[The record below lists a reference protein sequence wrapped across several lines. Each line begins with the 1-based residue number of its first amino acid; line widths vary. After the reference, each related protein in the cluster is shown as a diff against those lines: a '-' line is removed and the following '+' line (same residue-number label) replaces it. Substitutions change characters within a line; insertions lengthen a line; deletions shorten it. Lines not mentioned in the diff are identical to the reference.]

1 MNRDEPTTA
10 ALSSI
15 PAHLAIRILYSD
27 DDIVVIDKPCDLR
40 SVPGNANPPP
50 PEKLG
55 IATDAV
61 SIGDSI
67 NSTSPRLRP
76 QEAWILA
83 IKKMSSGDD
92 NGGSTNIISTED
104 AEVKELIHNLG
115 SIANPSC
122 VPRKLETF
130 VKYIHRNSKRLLPS
144 FVEINDEKVNDCEP
158 RQKKQRI
165 ITTHSSRLTDI
176 ANMAYAEIQCHQRR
190 LMNLPTPTED
200 WESAVGQL
208 RMLGYGDHDHNCV
221 TTATKESGNTKTDDG
236 TVSNNND
243 NTETNGHD
251 CTSQNTG
258 TMLYVV
264 HRLDCQTSGVMVVA
278 RNQEASS
285 QLCRAWREREL
296 VQKVYLAHVRHWP
309 PYHNENLN
317 EGTID
322 IPLGPSRTERIKWEV
337 YPVADGGK
345 ECKTDWKVCQDLHSN
360 GLILEL
366 KPITGRTHQLRLHC
380 AAIGSGIVG
389 DSLYGENPIEWS
401 ADGNQIVDGK
411 YSVNDAPKT
420 LRLHAHKL
428 TFPHPTSGERIT
440 FESPANFVLALL

>member
-1 MNRDEPTTA
+1 MVIVLPSGMTSP
-10 ALSSI
+10 LSSI

-40 SVPGNANPPP
+40 SVPGNANSPP
-50 PEKLG
+50 PEKVE

-61 SIGDSI
+61 AIGDSI
-67 NSTSPRLRP
+67 NSTSQHMRP

-83 IKKMSSGDD
+83 IKKMSLGDD
-92 NGGSTNIISTED
+92 NGGSTNISTED

-115 SIANPSC
+115 STANPSC
-122 VPRKLETF
+122 VPRKLDTF

-158 RQKKQRI
+158 RQKKQRT
-165 ITTHSSRLTDI
+165 ITTRLNDI
-176 ANMAYAEIQCHQRR
+176 ANMAYAEIQCHQKR

-208 RMLGYGDHDHNCV
+208 RMLGFGDHDHNIV
-221 TTATKESGNTKTDDG
+221 TTVQGN
-236 TVSNNND
+236 NY
-243 NTETNGHD
+243 NTGKKCHD

-264 HRLDCQTSGVMVVA
+264 HRLDCQTSGVMVIA
-278 RNQEASS
+278 RNQAASS

-309 PYHNENLN
+309 PYHNDKLN

-337 YPVADGGK
+337 YPVAEGGK
-345 ECKTDWKVCQDLHSN
+345 ECKTDWMVYQDLHPH

-366 KPITGRTHQLRLHC
+366 KPITGRTHQLRLHT
-380 AAIGSGIVG
+380 ASIGSGIVG
-389 DSLYGENPIEWS
+389 DSLYGESPIEWS
-401 ADGNQIVDGK
+401 ADGNQSVNRK
-411 YSVNDAPKT
+411 YSVDDVPKT

-440 FESPANFVLALL
+440 FESPANFVLASL

>member
-27 DDIVVIDKPCDLR
+27 HDIVVIDKPCDLR

-165 ITTHSSRLTDI
+165 ITTRSSRLTDI

-190 LMNLPTPTED
+190 HEFTN
-200 WESAVGQL
+200 ANG
-208 RMLGYGDHDHNCV
+208 RLG
-221 TTATKESGNTKTDDG
+221 
-236 TVSNNND
+236 
-243 NTETNGHD
+243 
-251 CTSQNTG
+251 
-258 TMLYVV
+258 
-264 HRLDCQTSGVMVVA
+264 
-278 RNQEASS
+278 
-285 QLCRAWREREL
+285 
-296 VQKVYLAHVRHWP
+296 
-309 PYHNENLN
+309 
-317 EGTID
+317 
-322 IPLGPSRTERIKWEV
+322 
-337 YPVADGGK
+337 
-345 ECKTDWKVCQDLHSN
+345 
-360 GLILEL
+360 
-366 KPITGRTHQLRLHC
+366 
-380 AAIGSGIVG
+380 IGSR
-389 DSLYGENPIEWS
+389 STS
-401 ADGNQIVDGK
+401 
-411 YSVNDAPKT
+411 
-420 LRLHAHKL
+420 HAW
-428 TFPHPTSGERIT
+428 IW
-440 FESPANFVLALL
+440 